1 MKLDHRAMAVG
12 VRLIAHD
19 VLDSTN
25 AEALRLARAGELG
38 PLWIVAQRQTAGRGR
53 RGRSW
58 ISEPG
63 NLCATLLLT
72 EPGRS
77 EHWPQL
83 SFVAALAAHEAIA
96 QAAALSAPQLTIKWP
111 NDILLN
117 GAKVAGVL
125 IEGEGSAVAVG
136 IGVNCSSHPTTTE
149 YPAADLAAAGLSA
162 EALTNVLVLTMFE
175 RLAQWKRG
183 AGFCEIRADWLDRA
197 AGVGEEICARL
208 PDRELTGCFDGLD
221 PAGGLLLRL
230 PTGDLATIAAGD
242 IFLRTAAPA
251 AAAS

>member
-1 MKLDHRAMAVG
+1 MKLDHMATAVDA
-12 VRLIAHD
+12 RLIAHD

-25 AEALRLARAGELG
+25 AEALRLARAGERG
-38 PLWIVAQRQTAGRGR
+38 PLWVVAKRQTAGRGR

-77 EHWPQL
+77 ENWPQL
-83 SFVAALAAHEAIA
+83 SFVAALATHDAIA
-96 QAAALSAPQLTIKWP
+96 QAAAVPSPQLTIKWP
-111 NDILLN
+111 NDILLE

-136 IGVNCSSHPTTTE
+136 IGVNCCSHPTTTE
-149 YPAADLAAAGLSA
+149 YPAADLAPAGLSA
-162 EALTNVLVLTMFE
+162 KALMNVLVLKMLE
-175 RLAQWKRG
+175 RLTQWKRG
-183 AGFCEIRADWLDRA
+183 AGFSEIRADWLDRA
-197 AGVGEEICARL
+197 AGLGEEICARL
-208 PDRELTGCFDGLD
+208 PDRELTGRFDGLD

-230 PTGDLATIAAGD
+230 PTGDLVTVAAGD
-242 IFLRTAAPA
+242 VFLRTAAPA